1 MDYIGYLLMFLYGV
15 RSTIWDKTEMYIDK
29 IGSVIDAIFKE
40 SPHFSIA
47 GEENLT
53 REKYYGYK
61 RKIEEEIFQLFKKI
75 DKIEGFSVALF
86 TFRSIMKQYMYINK
100 KEIQK
105 WSMAFKIFNYLF
117 FLCLKYK
124 KNHRNTVYI
133 FSDERRVIKELLN
146 IGCTAFHN
154 MYLYNVRFA
163 KDKDTVEKFYNRMEE
178 ISNME
183 GDLHSYSI
191 SNKQLQEY
199 LKEKGLTYE
208 KIKEQGMVLY
218 KKIYI
223 CESELENNI
232 SWKKMDKNNLSAAN
246 DDIMIIPTNL
256 FDKYDKQFHNFI
268 MTFEAQKCKDC
279 FDVESE
285 LIFSYKTD
293 DYIYISK
300 KILQDTQRTIE
311 SFLTWGQYGNL
322 INYFFEMSINEK
334 VLRKYNQLMTYKI
347 ANLLVENNYSIPMK
361 KEKNGM
367 VPWIE
372 ISRYTENKKQGN
384 DLGDID
390 VLFYSEKKILYLIE
404 YKNYQMMVSREGDL
418 SAESSKVKRER
429 TPEKVIKRQEYIES
443 NIEEF
448 CEKIFREK
456 KEVVDV
462 KSIIL
467 TTKPCYY
474 FFENKSDD
482 YEYMDWIEFKDKVEK
497 KKF

>member
-1 MDYIGYLLMFLYGV
+1 
-15 RSTIWDKTEMYIDK
+15 
-29 IGSVIDAIFKE
+29 
-40 SPHFSIA
+40 
-47 GEENLT
+47 
-53 REKYYGYK
+53 
-61 RKIEEEIFQLFKKI
+61 
-75 DKIEGFSVALF
+75 
-86 TFRSIMKQYMYINK
+86 
-100 KEIQK
+100 
-105 WSMAFKIFNYLF
+105 MAFKIFNYLF

-322 INYFFEMSINEK
+322 INYFLK
-334 VLRKYNQLMTYKI
+334 CQLM
-347 ANLLVENNYSIPMK
+347 
-361 KEKNGM
+361 
-367 VPWIE
+367 
-372 ISRYTENKKQGN
+372 
-384 DLGDID
+384 
-390 VLFYSEKKILYLIE
+390 
-404 YKNYQMMVSREGDL
+404 
-418 SAESSKVKRER
+418 KR
-429 TPEKVIKRQEYIES
+429 
-443 NIEEF
+443 F
-448 CEKIFREK
+448 
-456 KEVVDV
+456 
-462 KSIIL
+462 
-467 TTKPCYY
+467 
-474 FFENKSDD
+474 
-482 YEYMDWIEFKDKVEK
+482 
-497 KKF
+497 